1 MNSKLLMRWILGS
14 ICLVLVFQT
23 GRLMAQINPNYEDK
37 FIEISLP
44 DSNFILRYVNVLNT
58 EGLTFLASQMKNNEK
73 NFPMMLI
80 IQKKALPLKKALE
93 MYDSVKPEQKKAD
106 NYTTEIIKICAQKD
120 SLWRGL
126 DSIQNMRIMY
136 LKQTNTDLM
145 GINKT
150 LSEEY
155 KGAIATAREAN
166 KGWSWQGLKDIILG
180 TAAGL
185 AIGLLIGLTR

>member
-1 MNSKLLMRWILGS
+1 MKSKLLMRWILGS

-80 IQKKALPLKKALE
+80 IEKKALPLKKALE
-93 MYDSVKPEQKKAD
+93 AYESVKPEQKNVDKYSA
-106 NYTTEIIKICAQKD
+106 ELIKICEQKEKA
-120 SLWRGL
+120 WQGL
-126 DSIQNMRIMY
+126 DSIQNIRVLY
-136 LKQTNTDLM
+136 LKQANTDLIA
-145 GINKT
+145 INKAI
-150 LSEEY
+150 SEEY
-155 KGAIATAREAN
+155 KAAIGTAREAN
-166 KGWSWQGLKDIILG
+166 KGWSWQGLKDLILG

-185 AIGLLIGLTR
+185 AIGLLIGLAR